1 MTNTGIVTINF
12 DNPLLLPWYMNQAAV
27 VVLTN
32 TTVAPTATA
41 AAPISCG
48 RKCKLTCETEL
59 ISGNTKSEPTEKL
72 IIKATIFK
80 LKYSL
85 EDDSCEGS

>member
-1 MTNTGIVTINF
+1 MRPPNQLTSSVTNTGIVTINF

-48 RKCKLTCETEL
+48 RKCKIQLKHKAL
-59 ISGNTKSEPTEKL
+59 LEKIL
-72 IIKATIFK
+72 GI
-80 LKYSL
+80 
-85 EDDSCEGS
+85 D

>member
-1 MTNTGIVTINF
+1 MTSSVTNTGIVTINF

-48 RKCKLTCETEL
+48 RKCK
-59 ISGNTKSEPTEKL
+59 I
-72 IIKATIFK
+72 
-80 LKYSL
+80 
-85 EDDSCEGS
+85 